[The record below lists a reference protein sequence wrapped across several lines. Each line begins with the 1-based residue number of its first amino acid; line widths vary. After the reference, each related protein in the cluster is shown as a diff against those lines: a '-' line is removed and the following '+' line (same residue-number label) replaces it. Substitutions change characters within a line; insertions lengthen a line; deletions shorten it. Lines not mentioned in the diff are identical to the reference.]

1 MESVS
6 TLTLSDIPEDGLR
19 LFHGISNWV
28 EQAKTT
34 KPKLIGW
41 RKGQKCLTTLNCI
54 KPKQNESL
62 KVPENLPENTLYVP
76 INFSGLAVIRHLR
89 NAFCHNGLTYNKIK
103 GDYMIKHTGQ
113 KSISGRFSIDAINE
127 FLDVYLQPYQQNI
140 KLKKTK

>member
-34 KPKLIGW
+34 KSKLIGW

-76 INFSGLAVIRHLR
+76 INFSGMAVIRHLR
-89 NAFCHNGLTYNKIK
+89 NAFCHN
-103 GDYMIKHTGQ
+103 
-113 KSISGRFSIDAINE
+113 
-127 FLDVYLQPYQQNI
+127 DVYLQPYQQNI